1 MIINDAISKITRQ
14 PSNKKL
20 LTKQPSQNN
29 LIIKTQGNNP
39 NNSNN

>member
-1 MIINDAISKITRQ
+1 MIINDTISKITRQ

-29 LIIKTQGNNP
+29 LIIKAQGNNP
-39 NNSNN
+39 NN